1 MRHVGSSFP
10 YQGLN
15 LGPLHWEHG
24 VLAWTTHGNLYK
36 VMFNGT
42 NIFIW
47 EDGEEGPEQWSQE
60 LHQEL
65 TLPFQSLGR
74 TFLGATSQMRLA
86 TR

>member
-1 MRHVGSSFP
+1 METSIKLF
-10 YQGLN
+10 
-15 LGPLHWEHG
+15 
-24 VLAWTTHGNLYK
+24 
-36 VMFNGT
+36 FNGT

-47 EDGEEGPEQWSQE
+47 EDREEGPEQWSQE

-65 TLPFQSLGR
+65 TMPFQSLSR